1 MMPQARC
8 SMAIKVSGSF
18 SQRTSIRIRSIDDVI
33 DDVGE
38 LGVNDEWSGGG
49 SQTPGQQRLEVVG

>member
-1 MMPQARC
+1 MGKASLKHQ
-8 SMAIKVSGSF
+8 MAMSLAYATGLRISG
-18 SQRTSIRIRSIDDVI
+18 IRSIDDVI

>member
-1 MMPQARC
+1 MTDLRPTLLLC
-8 SMAIKVSGSF
+8 
-18 SQRTSIRIRSIDDVI
+18 IRSIDDVI